1 MRNGTIMLDCSAP
14 PYWLCSR
21 GLTRGRVDGSHS
33 GGRRQRGPAPCS
45 HHHPGG
51 RGYDVIEGSDGA
63 EVVSEALE
71 HRPGLILLDV
81 AMPRVDGFEAL
92 RRIKSEPRLRIPRQS
107 W

>member
-1 MRNGTIMLDCSAP
+1 
-14 PYWLCSR
+14 
-21 GLTRGRVDGSHS
+21 
-33 GGRRQRGPAPCS
+33 
-45 HHHPGG
+45 
-51 RGYDVIEGSDGA
+51 VIEGSDGA